1 MAESDN
7 SNDRVLI
14 HPDRG
19 GERSAMAGADEQRA
33 IAEVQGQILMARRFP
48 REIAVAR
55 DNILEECR
63 RLGLAE
69 DALYA
74 YPRGDEEIE
83 GPSIRLAE
91 VLARHWG
98 NMSSGIQELAQHG
111 NMSDVEAFCWDL
123 QTNNRWSVK
132 FVVPHFRDTK
142 NGRKPLRDGRDVYEM
157 VANLGS
163 RRLRACILRAI
174 PGDIVDEA
182 VNECKKTIQRN
193 AGPLS
198 ERIAKAIERFGV
210 IGVPKES
217 LVKFV
222 GHNLEACKEPELRR
236 LAGAYNAIKDGFSTK
251 ESIFSDLLPAGSLS
265 DEEAAAQAGVEA
277 RGPAM
282 PEATGEK
289 VKKDEKLAEDR
300 PNPNAKISPEQDALA
315 QKALGGFTEA
325 EVAGIL
331 EEFKVGETFE
341 LTRGQLPKFIERAG
355 AIFESHKGVSEAKPE
370 PEKEKAEAPKAELK
384 KAEPPKQQEP
394 PKQEAPKQ
402 EATAPA
408 SDADGEKLISKEQQK
423 QLFTVGQQAGLAIGA
438 IKKIIKDVAGVDI
451 SASVKIKFFEPL
463 MTRLAAGK

>member
-74 YPRGDEEIE
+74 YPRGDETIE

-182 VNECKKTIQRN
+182 VNECKKTIQTN

-236 LAGAYNAIKDGFSTK
+236 LASAYNAIKDGFSTK

-282 PEATGEK
+282 PEAT
-289 VKKDEKLAEDR
+289 KKDEKLAEDR
-300 PNPNAKISPEQDALA
+300 PDPNAKISPAQDALA

-325 EVAGIL
+325 EVEGIL

-341 LTRGQLPKFIERAG
+341 LTRGQLPKFIERASE
-355 AIFESHKGVSEAKPE
+355 IFESHKSQPE
-370 PEKEKAEAPKAELK
+370 PDKK
-384 KAEPPKQQEP
+384 KADEPKEEPKKTEPPKQEPPTKQEP

-402 EATAPA
+402 EAAAPA
-408 SDADGEKLISKEQQK
+408 ADADGEKLISKEQQK